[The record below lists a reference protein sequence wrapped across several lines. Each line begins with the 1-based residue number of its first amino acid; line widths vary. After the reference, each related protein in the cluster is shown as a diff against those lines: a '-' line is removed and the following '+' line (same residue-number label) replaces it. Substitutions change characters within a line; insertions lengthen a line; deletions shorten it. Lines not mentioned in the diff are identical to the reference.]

1 MIGHS
6 GRIALI
12 VIFLVVTLV
21 SYIFLFVVKQSP
33 SEYSLNSPVKS
44 ESSPPVSESFDNR
57 YHARISKINFWI
69 PDDAKINEKFRSIS
83 IDTRGGTIISDFNG
97 TNFENVKD
105 HYASLKGRN
114 RITPLTYREGTTGK
128 YDYVVTTDE
137 YANDPE
143 KIEKIYFIYAD
154 YGIYTFST
162 YDQELF
168 PVLDRIIES
177 FEYEP

>member
-1 MIGHS
+1 MIAQS

-12 VIFLVVTLV
+12 VIFLVVALIL
-21 SYIFLFVVKQSP
+21 YILLFVVKQSP
-33 SEYSLNSPVKS
+33 PEYSINPPVNS
-44 ESSPPVSESFDNR
+44 ESAPPVSESFDNR
-57 YHARISKINFWI
+57 YHAKISKINFWI

-83 IDTRGGTIISDFNG
+83 IDTRGGTLISDFNG

-105 HYASLKGRN
+105 HYASLKDRN

-137 YANDPE
+137 AANAPE
-143 KIEKIYFIYAD
+143 KIEKTYFIYAD
-154 YGIYTFST
+154 YGIYIFST
-162 YDQELF
+162 SDQELF
-168 PVLDRIIES
+168 PILDRIIES